1 MRLQKCEREKKSIS
15 EDQDE
20 IKYLLYFGGGDKQKK
35 QKQKS
40 QSKCSKTVFLLI
52 Y

>member
-1 MRLQKCEREKKSIS
+1 MKLQKCEREKKSFS

-20 IKYLLYFGGGDKQKK
+20 IKYLLYFGGGTKK
-35 QKQKS
+35 IKKQKS
-40 QSKCSKTVFLLI
+40 QSKYSKTVFLLI